1 MISYTFS
8 CIHVSKIVNWSVI
21 SNGFYELLIPEL
33 VILPNDNTIVGT
45 NGSTFTVTCSI
56 NNTIPGTKNISWIKN
71 GKIVNS
77 STSNKLSLTFSLT
90 KEIDEQ
96 NLTCKAVIGCIG
108 MPLERVVRFN
118 VTCKYDKAL

>member
-1 MISYTFS
+1 M
-8 CIHVSKIVNWSVI
+8 
-21 SNGFYELLIPEL
+21 LIFILVKERKCFNRLEL

-90 KEIDEQ
+90 KEIDQQ
-96 NLTCKAVIGCIG
+96 NLTCKAVIGCID
-108 MPLERVVRFN
+108 MPIERVVRFN
-118 VTCKYDKAL
+118 VTCKYVKAL